1 MKQREARVFL
11 FEIHRACDLV
21 LQFTSGMSLSEY
33 GSDVK
38 TRSAVE
44 RQLEI
49 VGEAMGQML
58 KSFPEMQ
65 QDFPEAPRIIAF
77 RNLATPRCRTRWFGG
92 LSRRICLGWQAGS
105 GHSSLRN
112 FPDKYGG
119 IATPTDHRHHPA
131 GRPDQWRNFPD
142 QYGRIEAW
150 LATSI
155 VFTGPTGRY
164 SLAQG

>member
-77 RNLATPRCRTRWFGG
+77 RNYLIHGYASVSNEVVWGIVEAHLPGLA
-92 LSRRICLGWQAGS
+92 SRVGAL
-105 GHSSLRN
+105 
-112 FPDKYGG
+112 
-119 IATPTDHRHHPA
+119 
-131 GRPDQWRNFPD
+131 
-142 QYGRIEAW
+142 
-150 LATSI
+150 LAEEL
-155 VFTGPTGRY
+155 P
-164 SLAQG
+164 